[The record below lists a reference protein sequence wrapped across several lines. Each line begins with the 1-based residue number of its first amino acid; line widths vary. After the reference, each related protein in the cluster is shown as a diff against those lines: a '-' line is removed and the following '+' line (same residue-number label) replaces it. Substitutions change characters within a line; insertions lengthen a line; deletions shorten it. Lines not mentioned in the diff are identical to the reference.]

1 MHECTLFCREIKNYK
16 GRQVIYGEWN
26 SRALLFI
33 FYSIFIFYKFWTVNL
48 YYIWQMLELISWPYF
63 KEKLKARGWFR
74 ECLKTVVIRS
84 QRYNLINW
92 KINSLPDIVVEGRK
106 NHLRFLWN
114 RDKSEGKIKDDFI
127 LEDCAVVVSL
137 RKKHIIGLKSLLWND
152 WWSTALSLRPGCAWA
167 GRVTEKIGRGMDLK
181 ADAVFVFLFSWF
193 VAIFLSLSLSVFFYS
208 FLLPSL
214 ILRFTL

>member
-137 RKKHIIGLKSLLWND
+137 RKKRIIGLKSLLWND

>member
-16 GRQVIYGEWN
+16 GRPVIYGEWN

-137 RKKHIIGLKSLLWND
+137 RKKRIIGLKSLLWND

>member
-16 GRQVIYGEWN
+16 GRPVIYGEWN

-106 NHLRFLWN
+106 NQRWFYLGGLCCGCVLKKKAYN
-114 RDKSEGKIKDDFI
+114 RAQESPVKRLVKHSAVIKAWVCVSWQSHWENRQGHGPEGRCSVCI
-127 LEDCAVVVSL
+127 L
-137 RKKHIIGLKSLLWND
+137 
-152 WWSTALSLRPGCAWA
+152 
-167 GRVTEKIGRGMDLK
+167 
-181 ADAVFVFLFSWF
+181 VFMVCCYFSF
-193 VAIFLSLSLSVFFYS
+193 SFTIC
-208 FLLPSL
+208 FLLFFPSPFSDFE
-214 ILRFTL
+214 IYTLAMWAVQRTGFWDHF

>member
-1 MHECTLFCREIKNYK
+1 MHECMLFCREIKNYK
-16 GRQVIYGEWN
+16 GRPVIYGEWN
-26 SRALLFI
+26 SIALLFI

-137 RKKHIIGLKSLLWND
+137 RKKRIIGLKSLLWND